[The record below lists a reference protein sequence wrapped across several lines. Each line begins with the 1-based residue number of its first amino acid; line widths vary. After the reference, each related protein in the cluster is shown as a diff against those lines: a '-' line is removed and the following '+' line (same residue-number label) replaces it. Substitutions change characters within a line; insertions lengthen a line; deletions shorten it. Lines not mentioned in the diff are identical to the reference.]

1 MNALLSA
8 RRRAADTSLHP
19 IHAGTIRLAQARHEA
34 ALMMLGA
41 AAVMMAG
48 ALLGLLVALGGLL

>member
-1 MNALLSA
+1 MSTLLST

-19 IHAGTIRLAQARHEA
+19 IQAGAIRLAHARHEA
-34 ALMMLGA
+34 ALVMLGA

-48 ALLGLLVALGGLL
+48 ALLGLIVALGGLL